1 MPPPPIQIPSQIPQ
15 FMTVAVM
22 DYKKLA
28 ADYTKITDESLKASY
43 KAVLEK
49 KLSDLRDML
58 ATYNTA
64 ALAAINTLQVA

>member
-1 MPPPPIQIPSQIPQ
+1 
-15 FMTVAVM
+15 M